1 MFKILDL
8 FCGAGGFSSGLDS
21 VDGFE
26 TIIGL
31 DFDKYAIETFSKNF
45 KNAVGLFGDITSK
58 NIKDKIIALSKEK
71 SVNMIVGGPPCQGF
85 SLKGKNLG
93 LLDERNYLFLEFL
106 NIAFEIQPEI
116 IIIENVK
123 NMIQA
128 ANGYFIEQIKD
139 KLFNE
144 GYIVNFGIMNAKK
157 YGVPQS
163 RERAI
168 IIASKSKSITLPI
181 GFNKTVSV
189 RDAIS
194 DLSYLESGKGLDET
208 FYINK
213 AKSVYQ
219 NERRVNSNILYN
231 HKATNHSKIALEKLS
246 FIPPEG
252 DKRSLP
258 KNMLGKQKFST
269 TWSRLRW
276 DDVSP
281 TIDTRFDTPSNGRNS
296 HPNLNRAITPR
307 EAARLQSFDDNFK
320 FYGNKTAICKQIG
333 NAVPPLMARALAIQ
347 VKNAYLINREHVIDD
362 FSKIYCSDAFIKIKE
377 FQNEKLFVNHIITDP
392 PYSISKENNF
402 DTMKTSN
409 RQGVDFGNWDK
420 SFDLLSWIGEYSKI
434 LDKDGSFII
443 FCSYYFISDIV
454 REMEANNIIVKDI
467 IVWQKTNPMPRN
479 INRRYVQD
487 MEFAIWGVK
496 KGAKWVFNKDINK
509 PYMRSLISSSL
520 VSGKERTTHPTQKS
534 LTVMKEIIK
543 IHTNR
548 NDLILDPFMGS
559 GTTGVASL
567 ELDRHFI
574 GVEKEPDYFDISKI
588 RLKKIINH
596 KL

>member
-1 MFKILDL
+1 MFRILDL

-26 TIIGL
+26 TVIGL
-31 DFDKYAIETFSKNF
+31 DFDKYAVETFSKNF
-45 KNAVGLFGDITSK
+45 ENAVGICGDITLK
-58 NIKDKIIALSKEK
+58 GIKDSIISLSKEK

-106 NIAFEIQPEI
+106 SIAFEIQPEI

-128 ANGYFIEQIKD
+128 ADGFFIEQIKD
-139 KLFNE
+139 KLLNA
-144 GYIVNFGIMNAKK
+144 GYIVNYGIMNSKK

-181 GFNKTVSV
+181 GFNKIVSV

-194 DLSYLESGKGLDET
+194 DLSYLESGEGVEET
-208 FYINK
+208 FYFNEPE
-213 AKSVYQ
+213 SVYQ
-219 NERRVNSNILYN
+219 SERRKNANVLYN
-231 HKATNHSKIALEKLS
+231 HKATNHSKIALKKLS

-258 KNMLGKQKFST
+258 KSMLGKQKFST

-307 EAARLQSFDDNFK
+307 EAARLQSFDDGFK

-333 NAVPPLMARALAIQ
+333 NAVPPLMAKALANQ
-347 VKNAYLINREHVIDD
+347 VKKAYLLNRYYIIDG
-362 FSKIYCSDAFIKIKE
+362 FSKIYCSDAFVKVKE
-377 FQNEKLFVNHIITDP
+377 FQNQKFFVNHIITDP
-392 PYSISKENNF
+392 PYNISKENNF

-420 SFDLLSWIGEYSKI
+420 KFDLLSWIGKYSKI
-434 LDKDGSFII
+434 LDGNGSFII
-443 FCSYYFISDIV
+443 FCSYYFISDII
-454 REMEANNIIVKDI
+454 REMEANDLVVKDI

-496 KGAKWVFNKDINK
+496 KGAKWVFNKDENK

-520 VSGKERTTHPTQKS
+520 VSGKERTAHPTQKS
-534 LTVMKEIIK
+534 LAVMKEIIK
-543 IHTNR
+543 THTNKG
-548 NDLILDPFMGS
+548 DLVLDPFMGS

-567 ELDRHFI
+567 ELDRNFI
-574 GVEKEPDYFDISKI
+574 GIEKEPDYFYISKNRI
-588 RLKKIINH
+588 KNT
-596 KL
+596 